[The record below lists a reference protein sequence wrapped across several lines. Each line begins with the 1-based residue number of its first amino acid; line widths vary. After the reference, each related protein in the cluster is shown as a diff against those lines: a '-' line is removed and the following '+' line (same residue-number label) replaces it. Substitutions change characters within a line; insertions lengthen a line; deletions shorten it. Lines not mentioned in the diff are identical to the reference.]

1 MIRTKVKVK
10 IIKKIL
16 IMFMAISIISSFIS
30 VNKVSAQTNSKI
42 QEISETE
49 NVENYSID
57 VKNEKEVSET
67 IKGLILTINSEGIN
81 KNFLSQAINLY
92 LQITPTYTNSDIINI
107 INKNRSEFESNNVKM
122 EKLDSVTTL
131 LKNINTEQLR
141 NVLSKIDIDE
151 ISKKVEN
158 GESIQS
164 IIKNITENMTTSE
177 KVNFVIDIFFSA
189 TGIKNI
195 LTILIVL
202 FIYETL
208 LRCVIYKKAKEKAW
222 AAFIPI
228 YRNVV
233 MLKICGM
240 STWWLLL
247 LLVPVIGW
255 ILLFVISVASKFMLA
270 EAFGKGTGF
279 AFGLWILTPIF
290 ESILVF
296 SKKTKYIGFEEE

>member
-30 VNKVSAQTNSKI
+30 VNKVSAKTNSKI

-240 STWWLLL
+240 SPWWLLL

-270 EAFGKGTGF
+270 EAFGKGAGF

>member
-240 STWWLLL
+240 SPWWLLL